1 MMFIT
6 FLSSG
11 ASLEVTLETSIG
23 FLNFKW
29 EKFGGDLADDNWI
42 PSKLET
48 FLKGPWSF

>member
-29 EKFGGDLADDNWI
+29 EKVGGDLDDDNWI

-48 FLKGPWSF
+48 FWKGPWSF